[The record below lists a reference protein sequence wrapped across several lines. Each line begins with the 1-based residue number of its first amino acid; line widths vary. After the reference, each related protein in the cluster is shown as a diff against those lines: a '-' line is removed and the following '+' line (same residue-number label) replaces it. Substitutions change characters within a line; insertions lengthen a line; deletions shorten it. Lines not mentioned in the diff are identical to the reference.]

1 VAQASLAT
9 LTRLTTKKMVCDA
22 PSPRPFHDGRR
33 SEAVQTA
40 KATPVV
46 VVLSDAVVVLGGGCV
61 EGGTDLVRGDP
72 EQADRD
78 RANAS
83 EYAPTVDRRRLTM

>member
-1 VAQASLAT
+1 
-9 LTRLTTKKMVCDA
+9 
-22 PSPRPFHDGRR
+22 
-33 SEAVQTA
+33 
-40 KATPVV
+40 V